1 MPDDS
6 HGVGRLF
13 NLNMVLQSRFM
24 RTAIKII
31 IVDDH
36 QMFLEGLCSLFQ
48 GEPYIE
54 VVDVALNGKQLL
66 EKIATLETDIDI
78 VVSDINMP
86 EMDGIE
92 LNKQLKKNFPG
103 IKTLIL
109 STHNDAQMIGKCIQN
124 DVDGYLLKNA
134 EKQELLKALSAIVEG
149 EKYFAQ
155 EVKNEY
161 MKTVFS
167 EGNATKEKENLAPLS
182 RREKEILIHIAMEYT
197 TQEIA
202 DKLFI
207 SQNTVNTH
215 RKNLMSKLNAK
226 NAAGLVKYA
235 YQQGFLEE
243 EGK

>member
-1 MPDDS
+1 MS
-6 HGVGRLF
+6 
-13 NLNMVLQSRFM
+13 
-24 RTAIKII
+24 TAIRII

-36 QMFLEGLCSLFQ
+36 QMFLEGLCALLQ
-48 GEPYIE
+48 GEPQIK
-54 VVDVALNGKQLL
+54 VVDVALNGRQLL
-66 EKIATLETDIDI
+66 EKIKDVEIDV

-92 LNKQLKKNFPG
+92 LSKQLKKEYPK

-109 STHNDAQMIGKCIQN
+109 STHNDAQMVGKCIQN

-134 EKQELLKALSAIVEG
+134 EKQELLRALTIIVEG
-149 EKYFAQ
+149 EKYFAE
-155 EVKNEY
+155 EVKSEY

-167 EGNATKEKENLAPLS
+167 EGGATKVKENLAPLS
-182 RREKEILIHIAMEYT
+182 RREKEILVHIAMEYT

-226 NAAGLVKYA
+226 NTAGLVKYA
-235 YQQGFLEE
+235 IQQGLLEE
-243 EGK
+243 EH

>member
-1 MPDDS
+1 
-6 HGVGRLF
+6 
-13 NLNMVLQSRFM
+13 M
-24 RTAIKII
+24 RTEIKII

-36 QMFLEGLCSLFQ
+36 QMFLEGLCALLQ
-48 GEPYIE
+48 GEPHIK

-66 EKIATLETDIDI
+66 DKITSLEVDI

-92 LNKQLKKNFPG
+92 LSRQLKKKYPS

-149 EKYFAQ
+149 EKYFGQ

-167 EGNATKEKENLAPLS
+167 EGGVTKEKENLAPLS

-226 NAAGLVKYA
+226 NTAGLVKHA
-235 YQQGFLEE
+235 FQQGFLEE
-243 EGK
+243 EGN

>member
-1 MPDDS
+1 MSTPI
-6 HGVGRLF
+6 R
-13 NLNMVLQSRFM
+13 
-24 RTAIKII
+24 II

-36 QMFLEGLCSLFQ
+36 QMFLEGLTALLR
-48 GEPYIE
+48 GEPQIE

-66 EKIATLETDIDI
+66 DKIKDLAVDV

-92 LNKQLKKNFPG
+92 LSKQLKKEYPKV
-103 IKTLIL
+103 KTLIL

-155 EVKNEY
+155 EVKSEY

-167 EGNATKEKENLAPLS
+167 EGGAAKDKENLAPLS
-182 RREKEILIHIAMEYT
+182 RREKEILIHIAMEHT

-202 DKLFI
+202 EKLFI

-226 NAAGLVKYA
+226 NTAGLVKYA
-235 YQQGFLEE
+235 IQQGLLEE
-243 EGK
+243 E

>member
-1 MPDDS
+1 MS
-6 HGVGRLF
+6 
-13 NLNMVLQSRFM
+13 
-24 RTAIKII
+24 TAIRII

-36 QMFLEGLCSLFQ
+36 QMFLEGLCALLQ
-48 GEPYIE
+48 GEPQIK
-54 VVDVALNGKQLL
+54 VVDVALNGRQLL
-66 EKIATLETDIDI
+66 EKIKDVEIDV

-92 LNKQLKKNFPG
+92 LSKQLKKEYPK

-109 STHNDAQMIGKCIQN
+109 STHNDAQMVGKCIQN

-134 EKQELLKALSAIVEG
+134 EKQELLRALTIIVEG
-149 EKYFAQ
+149 EKYFAE
-155 EVKNEY
+155 EVKSEY

-167 EGNATKEKENLAPLS
+167 EGGATKEKENLAPLS
-182 RREKEILIHIAMEYT
+182 RREKEILVHIAMEYT

-226 NAAGLVKYA
+226 NTAGLVKYA
-235 YQQGFLEE
+235 IQQGLLEE
-243 EGK
+243 EH